1 MTRQNIFSNLAPN
14 EVKVIVHVIDEND
27 NAPRFKTNGRPM
39 VAAIP
44 NTAPYGHVVTKIEVG
59 PAIFLHSYFS
69 PNSITY

>member
-1 MTRQNIFSNLAPN
+1 MNNLCQYKKCSSIVAPN

-44 NTAPYGHVVTKIEVG
+44 NTVSYGYIVTKIEVV
-59 PAIFLHSYFS
+59 ISL
-69 PNSITY
+69 